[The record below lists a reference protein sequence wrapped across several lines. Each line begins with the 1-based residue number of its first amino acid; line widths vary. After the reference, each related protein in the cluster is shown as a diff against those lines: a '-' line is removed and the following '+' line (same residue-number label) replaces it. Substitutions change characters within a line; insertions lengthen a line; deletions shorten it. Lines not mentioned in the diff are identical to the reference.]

1 MKKFNTRERVTIG
14 MDISDR
20 SCHVVALYEEDGE
33 IAWEG
38 KLTTR
43 GAALQKFFS
52 QVAAS
57 RIALEAGPHSGWIWR
72 LLSSLGQEVWVANA
86 RKLRL
91 IYENQ
96 RKSDRVDAMDLAR
109 IARMDPLLLSP
120 IEHRS
125 EEAQADLGVLQARES
140 LVRCRSRLISFC
152 RSQVKTFGFRLPAC
166 STASFHHKV
175 QGELPWQCQ
184 SALDPIIDELGNL
197 TEKIRVYDRQVDRL
211 CNEKYPQTARLREI
225 RGVGSITALA
235 YVLVIDD
242 PLRFARSRDVG
253 ADLGMCPGQRQSGNR
268 DQQLRITKEGNRYVR
283 SLLVQCAH
291 YILGHFGE
299 DCDLRRK
306 GEALISRGGS
316 GARKKAAVAIAR
328 KLAVLM
334 HRLWVADTLYDP
346 FYQSHRQA
354 A

>member
-1 MKKFNTRERVTIG
+1 MKKFNTSERVTIG

-52 QVAAS
+52 QVGAS

-72 LLSSLGQEVWVANA
+72 LLSSLGHEVWVANA

-91 IYENQ
+91 IYENK
-96 RKSDRVDAMDLAR
+96 RKSDRVDAMYLAR

-184 SALDPIIDELGNL
+184 SALDPIIDEIGNL

-211 CNEKYPQTARLREI
+211 CNEKYPQTARLRQI
-225 RGVGSITALA
+225 RGWGQSQHWPMFWSSMIRCALPAAGMWEPIWGCVRGNGRVEIGTSNCGSPRRGTGICVLCWCNALTT
-235 YVLVIDD
+235 YWGTLGKTVIYD
-242 PLRFARSRDVG
+242 AR
-253 ADLGMCPGQRQSGNR
+253 
-268 DQQLRITKEGNRYVR
+268 VR
-283 SLLVQCAH
+283 
-291 YILGHFGE
+291 
-299 DCDLRRK
+299 R
-306 GEALISRGGS
+306 
-316 GARKKAAVAIAR
+316 
-328 KLAVLM
+328 
-334 HRLWVADTLYDP
+334 
-346 FYQSHRQA
+346 
-354 A
+354 

>member
-184 SALDPIIDELGNL
+184 SALDPIIDEIGNL

-253 ADLGMCPGQRQSGNR
+253 AYLGMCPGQRQSGNR

>member
-1 MKKFNTRERVTIG
+1 MQKFNTVERVTVG

-20 SCHVVALYEEDGE
+20 SCHVVALGKEDGE
-33 IAWEG
+33 VVWENQVA
-38 KLTTR
+38 TR
-43 GAALQKFFS
+43 GAALQKCFS
-52 QVAAS
+52 QIPSS
-57 RIALEAGPHSGWIWR
+57 RIALEAGPHSGWISR
-72 LLSSLGQEVWVANA
+72 LLSSLGHEVWVANA

-91 IYENQ
+91 IYENK
-96 RKSDRVDAMDLAR
+96 RKNDRVDAMYLAR
-109 IARMDPLLLSP
+109 IGRVDPLLLSP

-125 EEAQADLGVLQARES
+125 EQAQSDLGVLQARES
-140 LVRCRSRLISFC
+140 LVRCRSRLINLC
-152 RSQVKTFGFRLPAC
+152 RSQVKIYGSRLPAC
-166 STASFHHKV
+166 STASFHHQV
-175 QGELPWQCQ
+175 QGHLPGQCQ
-184 SALDPIIDELGNL
+184 SALEPIIDEIAGL
-197 TEKIRVYDRQVDRL
+197 TEKIRVFDRQVLRL
-211 CNEKYPQTARLREI
+211 CNEKYPQTARLQQI
-225 RGVGSITALA
+225 RGVGQITALA
-235 YVLVIDD
+235 FVLVIDD

-253 ADLGMCPGQRQSGNR
+253 AYLGMCPGQRQSGDR

-306 GEALISRGGS
+306 GESLISRGGS
-316 GARKKAAVAIAR
+316 GARKKAAVAVAR